1 MTKTLLLLFTF
12 ILISTTTFSQVQNN
26 YPIQTVLKG
35 DSVVIYTFQQSSDID
50 LMLANQRALSSRYR
64 SDIEKL
70 KNEIDSLKDLS
81 IQKQQIIDSI
91 SKVNYAYD
99 SVKGELYAV
108 KDWILKSSMDN
119 SLLYFSWQDTT
130 VRSMDLTVYAW
141 TANYQNGNLRL
152 IRRGTNADYEAFRA
166 LNYNR
171 RESPDLDWE
180 QKYWEEDRPK
190 VKKFPFEIK
199 INEYTIIP

>member
-1 MTKTLLLLFTF
+1 MIKTFLLLITF
-12 ILISTTTFSQVQNN
+12 ILVSTTSFSQVQNN

-35 DSVVIYTFQQSSDID
+35 DSVIIYTIQQSSDID

-81 IQKQQIIDSI
+81 TQKQQIIDST
-91 SKVNYAYD
+91 SKANYVCD
-99 SVKGELYAV
+99 SVKRELYAI
-108 KDWILKSSMDN
+108 KDWLLKSSMDN

-130 VRSMDLTVYAW
+130 VRYVDLTVFAW
-141 TANYQNGNLRL
+141 ATNYQNGNLRL
-152 IRRGTNADYEAFRA
+152 IRRGRNADYEAFKV

-171 RESPDLDWE
+171 RESPALDWE

-199 INEYTIIP
+199 INEHTIIP

>member
-1 MTKTLLLLFTF
+1 MIKTFLLLITF
-12 ILISTTTFSQVQNN
+12 ILLSTASFSQVQNN
-26 YPIQTVLKG
+26 YPIQTILKG
-35 DSVVIYTFQQSSDID
+35 DSVVIYTIQQSSDID

-81 IQKQQIIDSI
+81 TQKQQIIDST
-91 SKVNYAYD
+91 SKANYVCD
-99 SVKGELYAV
+99 SVKRELYAI
-108 KDWILKSSMDN
+108 KDWLLKSSMDN

-130 VRSMDLTVYAW
+130 VRYVDLTVYAW
-141 TANYQNGNLRL
+141 TTNYQNGNLRL
-152 IRRGTNADYEAFRA
+152 IRRGTNADYEAFKV

-171 RESPDLDWE
+171 RESPALDWE

-199 INEYTIIP
+199 INEHTIIP